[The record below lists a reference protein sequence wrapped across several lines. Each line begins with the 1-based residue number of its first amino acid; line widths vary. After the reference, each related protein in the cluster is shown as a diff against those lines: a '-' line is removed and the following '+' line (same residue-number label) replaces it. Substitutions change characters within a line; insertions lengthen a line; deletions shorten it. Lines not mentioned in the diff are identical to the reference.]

1 MAWVVRGEEAGII
14 DYYFDNL
21 SKRHKAVIG
30 DFAVTMGDPLYRFKS
45 EAEAETIAMN
55 VYYDD
60 EDMYPYEVTD
70 DEQ

>member
-1 MAWVVRGEEAGII
+1 MTWVVRGEEAGII

-30 DFAVTMGDPLYRFKS
+30 DPLYRFKS

-55 VYYDD
+55 VYYDG